1 MAYSKTSDTLAKYWF
16 DQIVESPKGTKLMFP
31 SDPKGDKSKDGYVT
45 KDEAASMKF
54 KMYNE
59 RKIHEENINA
69 LEAQSIRIS
78 LRYIEGKFF
87 IHLEK
92 HGSPPVSGYKIL
104 PDGSKS
110 RVSMIV
116 SERER
121 TISKMK
127 EDGFS
132 IKEIEELMGEL
143 SKEEKMEE
151 KEKCN
156 ECGSINPTDTCEGCG
171 AICCSNCITYA
182 SDNTA
187 WCQTCNDTGDMDEYE
202 DELDSKEEEDD

>member
-31 SDPKGDKSKDGYVT
+31 SDPKGDKSKDGYIT

-59 RKIHEENINA
+59 RKIHEETINA

-92 HGSPPVSGYKIL
+92 HGSPPISGYKIL

-127 EDGFS
+127 EDGLLTR
-132 IKEIEELMGEL
+132 EIEELMGEL
-143 SKEEKMEE
+143 SEEEKINEEE
-151 KEKCN
+151 KCS
-156 ECGSINPTDTCEGCG
+156 ECESGDHTYTCEGCSST
-171 AICCSNCITYA
+171 CCSDCITYA

-187 WCQTCNDTGDMDEYE
+187 WCQTCNDVGDMDEYE
-202 DELDSKEEEDD
+202 DGLDEGEEDEE